1 MGRSTVITGWG
12 LSLPDQIRT
21 NQDLEN
27 IVDTTDEWIRSRTG
41 IRERRIAGDDEST
54 FTLALEAS
62 KQALDTANLSP
73 EDVEM
78 IIVATL
84 TPDFGFPA
92 VSNLLQDALDAP
104 NAAAL
109 DINSACTGFLS
120 GLALADGMIVSGHL
134 DNVLLVGA
142 ETMSRVVDW
151 SDRATCV
158 LFGDAAGAAV
168 LRKSDAGGGILKTVL
183 GSDGSGAMSL
193 YLTGGGSRYP
203 ASAQT
208 IAEGHHYLKMDGRE
222 VYRFAVRAMV
232 DCTID
237 TARRA
242 GMPLDDFDLFIPHQ
256 ANIRIINSA
265 IRELD
270 VPERKFFVNVDRY
283 GNTSAASI
291 PVALCEAIDQG
302 RIKPGDK
309 ILMVA
314 FGAGLS
320 WAGTAL
326 EWTAPVPDRGVA
338 RASLN
343 TRERL
348 GALPGA

>member
-1 MGRSTVITGWG
+1 MGRSTVIAGWG
-12 LSLPDQIRT
+12 LSLPNQIRT

-41 IRERRIAGDDEST
+41 IRERRIASDDEST

-73 EDVEM
+73 EDIEM

-168 LRKSDAGGGILKTVL
+168 LRKSEDGGGILKTLL

-193 YLTGGGSRYP
+193 YLTGGGSRFP

-208 IAEGHHYLKMDGRE
+208 IADGDHYLKMDGRE
-222 VYRFAVRAMV
+222 VYRFAVKAMV

-242 GMPLDDFDLFIPHQ
+242 GVPLDDFDLFIPHQ

-302 RIKPGDK
+302 RIEPGSK

-326 EWTAPVPDRGVA
+326 EWTAPVPDRSVA

-343 TRERL
+343 ARQRL
-348 GALPGA
+348 GVVTG

>member
-12 LSLPDQIRT
+12 MSLPNQVRT
-21 NQDLEN
+21 NRDLEL
-27 IVDTTDEWIRSRTG
+27 IVDTTDDWIRTRTG
-41 IRERRIAGDDEST
+41 IRERRIASEDEST

-62 KQALDTANLSP
+62 KQALETADLSP
-73 EDVEM
+73 EDIEM

-84 TPDFGFPA
+84 TADFGFPA
-92 VSNLLQDALDAP
+92 VSNLLQDALDAS
-104 NAAAL
+104 NAAAV

-120 GLALADGMIVSGHL
+120 GLALADGLIVSGHV

-168 LRKSDAGGGILKTVL
+168 LRKSDSGGGILKSVL

-193 YLTGGGSRYP
+193 YLRGGGSRHQ
-203 ASAQT
+203 ANAQT
-208 IAEGHHYLKMDGRE
+208 IANGDHFLKMDGRE
-222 VYRFAVRAMV
+222 VYRFAVKAMV
-232 DCTID
+232 DCTVE

-242 GMPLDDFDLFIPHQ
+242 GVPLDDFDLFIPHQ
-256 ANIRIINSA
+256 ANVRIINSA

-270 VPERKFFVNVDRY
+270 LPERKFFVNVGRY

-291 PVALCEAIDQG
+291 PVALCEAIDEG
-302 RIKPGDK
+302 RIEPGSK
-309 ILMVA
+309 VLMVA
-314 FGAGLS
+314 FGAGLA

-326 EWTAPVPDRGVA
+326 EWTAPVLDRSVA
-338 RASLN
+338 SASLHA
-343 TRERL
+343 REQL
-348 GALPGA
+348 SAIPG

>member
-1 MGRSTVITGWG
+1 M
-12 LSLPDQIRT
+12 SLPDQVRT
-21 NQDLEN
+21 NKDLEL
-27 IVDTTDEWIRSRTG
+27 IVDTTDEWIRTRTG
-41 IRERRIAGDDEST
+41 IRERRIADEDEST

-62 KQALDTANLSP
+62 KQALERANLRSQ
-73 EDVEM
+73 DVEM

-92 VSNLLQDALDAP
+92 VSNLLQDALDAR
-104 NAAAL
+104 NAAAI

-120 GLALADGMIVSGHL
+120 GLALADGLIVSGHI

-151 SDRATCV
+151 NDRATCV

-168 LRKSDAGGGILKTVL
+168 LRKSDSGGGILKSVL

-193 YLTGGGSRYP
+193 YLTAGGSRYP
-203 ASAQT
+203 ANAQT
-208 IAEGHHYLKMDGRE
+208 IANGDHFLKMDGRD
-222 VYRFAVRAMV
+222 VYRFAVKAMV

-242 GMPLDDFDLFIPHQ
+242 GVRLADFDLFIPHQ
-256 ANIRIINSA
+256 ANVRIINSA
-265 IRELD
+265 IRELE

-291 PVALCEAIDQG
+291 PVALCEAIDEG
-302 RIKPGDK
+302 RIDPGSK
-309 ILMVA
+309 IMMVA
-314 FGAGLS
+314 FGAGLA

-326 EWTAPVPDRGVA
+326 EWTAPVADRGVA
-338 RASLN
+338 SAGVGAG
-343 TRERL
+343 EPL
-348 GALPGA
+348 GVLPG

>member
-1 MGRSTVITGWG
+1 MGRSTVVTGWG
-12 LSLPDQIRT
+12 MSLPDQVRT
-21 NQDLEN
+21 NQDLES

-41 IRERRIAGDDEST
+41 IRERRIASEDEST
-54 FTLALEAS
+54 YTLALEAS
-62 KQALDTANLSP
+62 KQALETAKLSP

-92 VSNLLQDALDAP
+92 VSNLLQDALDASD
-104 NAAAL
+104 AAAV

-120 GLALADGMIVSGHL
+120 GLALADGLIVSGHL

-168 LRKSDAGGGILKTVL
+168 LQKSDSGGGILKSVL

-193 YLTGGGSRYP
+193 YLRGGGSRYQ
-203 ASAQT
+203 ANAHT
-208 IAEGHHYLKMDGRE
+208 IANGDHFLKMDGRE
-222 VYRFAVRAMV
+222 VYRFAVKAMV

-242 GMPLDDFDLFIPHQ
+242 GVPLDEFDLFIPHQ

-270 VPERKFFVNVDRY
+270 VPESKFFVNVDRY

-291 PVALCEAIDQG
+291 PVALCEAIDEG
-302 RIKPGDK
+302 RIEPGSK
-309 ILMVA
+309 VMMVA
-314 FGAGLS
+314 FGAGLA

-326 EWTAPVPDRGVA
+326 EWTAPVPDRGVVGA
-338 RASLN
+338 GLSA
-343 TRERL
+343 RERL
-348 GALPGA
+348 GVLPS